1 MENIKNIA
9 SENAVKWGNIAEKI
23 DANFA
28 ELNNNKLNSTEL
40 PNAINTAL
48 EQAKESGEFK
58 GEQGKKG
65 EQGIQGIQGPKGED
79 GKDGVD
85 GINGKDGQNGRDG
98 YVAPIINQSATTAT
112 IQPNVL
118 NVWGEVA
125 TLDITLATPSD
136 TSVVNEY
143 MVQFTSGA
151 TATQL
156 VLPDSIEWMSEPTIN
171 ANATYQLS
179 IINNL
184 AVIGEWANE

>member
-1 MENIKNIA
+1 MAIKEIEINGQVIPLVQKISELEN
-9 SENAVKWGNIAEKI
+9 

-28 ELNNNKLNSTEL
+28 TQQK
-40 PNAINTAL
+40 
-48 EQAKESGEFK
+48 
-58 GEQGKKG
+58 
-65 EQGIQGIQGPKGED
+65 
-79 GKDGVD
+79 V
-85 GINGKDGQNGRDG
+85 
-98 YVAPIINQSATTAT
+98 VNQSATTAT

-118 NVWGEVA
+118 NLWNEVA
-125 TLDITLATPSD
+125 SLDITLAPPTD
-136 TSVVNEY
+136 TSIVNEY

-156 VLPDSIEWMSEPTIN
+156 MLPDIIEWMSEPTIN

>member
-28 ELNNNKLNSTEL
+28 ELNNNKLDSTEL

-48 EQAKESGEFK
+48 KQAKESGEFK
-58 GEQGKKG
+58 GEQGLQG
-65 EQGIQGIQGPKGED
+65 EKGED
-79 GKDGVD
+79 GRD
-85 GINGKDGQNGRDG
+85 GRDG
-98 YVAPIINQSATTAT
+98 YVTPIVNQTATTAT

-125 TLDITLATPSD
+125 SLDITLATPTD
-136 TSVVNEY
+136 TSIVNEY

-151 TATQL
+151 TATTL
-156 VLPDSIEWMSEPTIN
+156 ILPDTIQWMSEPTIN

-179 IINNL
+179 IINKL
-184 AVIGEWANE
+184 AVIGEWSNE